1 MRTGGV
7 EHGDEA
13 GKLALVI
20 GASGA
25 LGRAICL
32 RLAAA
37 GHDLLLSYRSNEA
50 AVRALQGEL
59 AISVHLRAVRMDLCD
74 AASVEEGLGEVLGES
89 GLDVLV
95 FASGASIEQPF
106 VSQISQTQW
115 RDVIETELMGYTRVV
130 SAALP
135 ALRRRQGCIV
145 ALTTFATRH
154 YPPGDAISA
163 VPKAGIDMLTRAI
176 AREEGR
182 FGVRANCVAPGI
194 INAGLGKALQ
204 ETCFEPA
211 VWEAQ
216 QGRVPL
222 RRFGE
227 ADEVAQAVAFLASGQ
242 AAYITGQSLTVDGG
256 LSL

>member
-1 MRTGGV
+1 MRTDDV
-7 EHGDEA
+7 EPRKEA

-32 RLAAA
+32 CLAET
-37 GHDLLLSYRSNEA
+37 GHELALAYHSNEG
-50 AVRALQGEL
+50 AVRALQDEL
-59 AISVHLRAVRMDLCD
+59 GVSVKSRTVQLNLRSAAAVQN
-74 AASVEEGLGEVLGES
+74 GLREVLGEG
-89 GLDVLV
+89 GLDTLV
-95 FASGASIEQPF
+95 FSAGARIQQPF
-106 VSQISQTQW
+106 VSQIPETQW
-115 RDVIETELMGYTRVV
+115 RSVIETELLGFTRVV
-130 SAALP
+130 SATLP
-135 ALRRRQGCIV
+135 ALRTRRGCIV
-145 ALTTFATRH
+145 AVTTFATRH

-163 VPKAGIDMLTRAI
+163 VPKAGIDMLTRAV
-176 AREEGR
+176 AKEEGR

-204 ETCFEPA
+204 ENCFDPA

-216 QGRVPL
+216 EKRVPL

-227 ADEVAQAVAFLASGQ
+227 ADEIAQAVSFLASER
-242 AAYITGQSLTVDGG
+242 AAYITGQTLIVDGG